1 MGHRQHPL
9 LHGSGDS
16 KKKKGGAAVNN
27 PLDDII
33 EDARLIFQRERD
45 GLPCSFLREIL
56 MQKLLELAQ
65 PILADRILPPARQTQ
80 NPPCDHDR

>member
-1 MGHRQHPL
+1 
-9 LHGSGDS
+9 
-16 KKKKGGAAVNN
+16 VNN

-33 EDARLIFQRERD
+33 EDAWLIFQRERSQQ
-45 GLPCSFLREIL
+45 PCSLRREIL
-56 MQKLLELAQ
+56 MQKIVELAQ

>member
-1 MGHRQHPL
+1 M
-9 LHGSGDS
+9 
-16 KKKKGGAAVNN
+16 NN

-33 EDARLIFQRERD
+33 EDAWLIFQRERD
-45 GLPCSFLREIL
+45 QQPCSLRREIL
-56 MQKLLELAQ
+56 MQKIVELAQ